1 MSSSANNCCRLKAH
15 NLISCRF
22 QDCYVAVAGVPR
34 RRKDH
39 ALIMARFARDAMDK
53 FGEVVRDLELR
64 LGPDTADLAMRF
76 GMHSGP
82 GEECVV

>member
-1 MSSSANNCCRLKAH
+1 MQIITWDCRLTFKH
-15 NLISCRF
+15 FLSLV
-22 QDCYVAVAGVPR
+22 DCYVAVAGVPR

-39 ALIMARFARDAMDK
+39 ALVMARFARDAMDK
-53 FGEVVRDLELR
+53 FSEVVRDLELK

-82 GEECVV
+82 GE

>member
-1 MSSSANNCCRLKAH
+1 MSL
-15 NLISCRF
+15 
-22 QDCYVAVAGVPR
+22 DCYVAVAGVPR

-82 GEECVV
+82 GKVMRCVNAPSMPWR